1 MKSSSQNNSSIR
13 HLLPLLAGVS
23 LLLFI
28 GCEQTNPS
36 GASFTPLP
44 GSGKPLA
51 RVNGAVITEDSLE
64 LLERTYR
71 GANFT
76 REGLLGELI
85 KRELLYQEA
94 VQKNLLENAD
104 VVRRLDT
111 ARRSILS
118 QAAVEDI
125 FANAPVS
132 EQDIQKVYDA
142 TYSADGSSEYKA
154 RHILLKTRERALE
167 IVSELQ
173 KGGDFQTLAKDHS
186 TGPSGPKGGDLGWFG
201 PSQMVG
207 GFADAVVAL
216 QNGEFSGEPIQTQ
229 FGWHVILREDSRD
242 LTPPAF
248 DSVKNKIQS
257 QLQRKLLDTHLQE
270 LQKNATIE
278 IVAETVQLPT
288 DPESGTPKEAQN
300 P

>member
-1 MKSSSQNNSSIR
+1 MKSSNQNNSSIR
-13 HLLPLLAGVS
+13 YLLPLLAGVS
-23 LLLFI
+23 LLLFV
-28 GCEQTNPS
+28 GCEQTTPS
-36 GASFTPLP
+36 SLGFAPLP
-44 GSGKPLA
+44 GSGKPVA

-94 VQKNLLENAD
+94 VQKNLLEHAA
-104 VVRRLDT
+104 VVRQLDT

-118 QAAVEDI
+118 KAAVEDI
-125 FANAPVS
+125 FANAPLS
-132 EQDIQKVYDA
+132 LEDIQKVYDA

-154 RHILLKTRERALE
+154 RHILLKTREQALE
-167 IVSELQ
+167 IIGELQ
-173 KGGDFQTLAKDHS
+173 KGGDFQGLANDHS
-186 TGPSGPKGGDLGWFG
+186 TGPSGPGGGDLGWFG

-229 FGWHVILREDSRD
+229 FGWHVILREDSRN

-248 DSVKNKIQS
+248 DSVKDKIKS
-257 QLQRKLLDTHLQE
+257 QLQRKILDTHLQK

-278 IVAETVQLPT
+278 IVAETVQLPAN
-288 DPESGTPKEAQN
+288 PAAGTPEEVQN
-300 P
+300 L